1 MGLLD
6 TMYDNMPCVPTAEG
20 DMCIEPEHFEM
31 LFSYIER
38 VSTTVARLEKKTF
51 IDHFKKI

>member
-38 VSTTVARLEKKTF
+38 VSTTVARLEKKKF